1 MKMFLTRI
9 GDGSKTII
17 TGDVTQ
23 IDLPDSKSSGLVKV
37 QRILKGIPGLEFI
50 YLTERDVI
58 RHPLVQ
64 AIIKAYDRYENP
76 KQGPKE

>member
-1 MKMFLTRI
+1 A
-9 GDGSKTII
+9 II

-37 QRILKGIPGLEFI
+37 QRILKGIPGLEFV

-76 KQGPKE
+76 KQGSRD